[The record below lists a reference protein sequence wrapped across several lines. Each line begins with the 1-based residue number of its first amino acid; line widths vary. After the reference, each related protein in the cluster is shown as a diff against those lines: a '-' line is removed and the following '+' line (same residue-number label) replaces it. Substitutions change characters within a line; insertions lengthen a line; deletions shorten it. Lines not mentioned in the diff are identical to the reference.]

1 MRSTGIVMRVL
12 PANELASRTALASGR
27 GSIVRPRANAARLVK
42 TRMTLAVCVV
52 LLSLL
57 DARAADDRSAFFE
70 SKVRPILAARCH
82 GCHGAKKQESGLR
95 LDTKVG
101 FAKGGENGAVVDAKQ
116 PDQSELIL
124 AIRREGGRKM
134 PPDKP
139 LPAEEVETLVEW
151 VRRGAFWPEESA
163 LSSNDS
169 MRDAAAK
176 HWAFQPL
183 SWPTQLASVER
194 TQAASAT
201 NPIDRFVLAK
211 LRDVGLSPSPTA
223 DRRTLLRRVSL
234 DLIGLPPTPG
244 EMEAFLA
251 DEQPDAFERVV
262 DRLLS
267 SPQYGERWGRH
278 WLDVARY
285 ADTKGYVFFEEKK
298 FPWAWTYRDYVIRSL
313 NDDLPFDRFVLE
325 QLAADQLEL
334 GDDKRPLAA
343 MGFLTLGGRFMN
355 NLHDV
360 LDDRIDVVSRG
371 LLGLTATCARC
382 HDHKFD
388 PIPQADY
395 YSLYGVFRSS
405 IEPTL
410 PPEFLPQPQTEEYAK
425 FSTEMNA
432 RLKKLSDFV
441 TGKHAALVTSA
452 RVRAAEYL
460 LAAQAQM
467 EKPPTDDFMLLAD
480 TNDINPTMTLRWQVT
495 LEAARKKPHPIW
507 QPWTAYVGQVSN
519 LPVNQEPSADQ
530 WRSIAKAVAGQVENL
545 PHNPLV
551 IAAVCEPP
559 PQSLAE
565 VAQRYGEL
573 LKRIDAK
580 WQETVKQQP
589 DAKSLSDPQEEEIRR
604 VLYGPDAPPDVPLAM
619 GWGFLSLFPDRPTQ
633 GEYQKLIKEVEQWSM
648 TTAGAPAR
656 AMVLVDDAT
665 PFEPRLFQRGNPNRL
680 GVSVPRQ
687 SLGIATPD
695 RQPFTTG
702 SGRLE
707 LARSIV
713 DPRNPLTARVFVNRV
728 WMHHF
733 GTGLV
738 KTPSDFGL
746 RSDPPSHPELLD
758 WLAANFVKS
767 GWSVKWLH
775 RTIVLSATY
784 QQRSGELNATNSPLV
799 TNNLPLSLDSDNRWL
814 SHTNRR
820 RLEWES
826 LRDSLLFVSGDLNR
840 RVGGESVELLSGFV
854 PRRTMYGTLDRLD
867 VPNLLTTFDFPTPAA
882 TNPQRDS
889 TTVAPQALFL
899 MNGDLTFEVASR
911 LLRRSEIASVN
922 ETDSRVRQ
930 LFLICF
936 QRIPMESEQQT
947 AREFLGDAPSLERWT
962 SFAQS
967 LLLANEFA
975 FVD

>member
-1 MRSTGIVMRVL
+1 MRLTGILSVF
-12 PANELASRTALASGR
+12 
-27 GSIVRPRANAARLVK
+27 
-42 TRMTLAVCVV
+42 VV
-52 LLSLL
+52 LLSIL
-57 DARAADDRSAFFE
+57 DVRAADDRAVFFE

-82 GCHGAKKQESGLR
+82 GCHGAKKQESSLR
-95 LDTKVG
+95 LDTKQG
-101 FAKGGENGAVVDAKQ
+101 FLKGGDNGAVVDAKQ
-116 PDQSELIL
+116 PDQSELVL
-124 AIRREGGRKM
+124 AIRREEGRKM

-139 LPAEEVETLVEW
+139 LPAREVDTLVEW
-151 VRRGAFWPEESA
+151 IRRGSFWPDELTLPA
-163 LSSNDS
+163 NDS
-169 MRDAAAK
+169 IREAAGK

-183 SWPTQLASVER
+183 SWPTQLTSANR
-194 TQAASAT
+194 TQAAPAT
-201 NPIDRFVLAK
+201 SDYWSRTPLDRFVHRK
-211 LRDVGLSPSPTA
+211 LNAAGLSPSPTA
-223 DRRTLLRRVSL
+223 DRHTLLRRVSF
-234 DLIGLPPTPG
+234 DLIGLPPTPD
-244 EMEAFLA
+244 EMEEFLA
-251 DEQPDAFERVV
+251 DDHPDAFERVV

-267 SPQYGERWGRH
+267 SPHYGERWGRH

-313 NDDLPFDRFVLE
+313 NDDLPFDRFVIE

-334 GDDKRPLAA
+334 GDDKRPLTA

-371 LLGLTATCARC
+371 LLGLTAACARC

-410 PPEFLPQPQTEEYAK
+410 PPEFLPPPKTEEYAK

-432 RLKKLSDFV
+432 RQKKLIDFV
-441 TGKHAALVTSA
+441 AGKHSALVTSA
-452 RVRAAEYL
+452 RTRAAEYL

-480 TNDINPTMTLRWQVT
+480 TNDVNPTMTLRWQIV
-495 LEAARKKPHPIW
+495 LEAARKKRHPVW
-507 QPWTAYVGQVSN
+507 QPWTEFAS
-519 LPVNQEPSADQ
+519 LPSDQFAQKALEVCERLNSGREPKADGRKPLVQ
-530 WRSIAKAVAGQVENL
+530 PL
-545 PHNPLV
+545 NPLV
-551 IAAVCEPP
+551 ITTHCESPP
-559 PQSLAE
+559 KSLAE
-565 VAQRYGEL
+565 VATRYGEL
-573 LKRIDAK
+573 FKRIDAK
-580 WQETVKQQP
+580 WQATKP
-589 DAKSLSDPQEEEIRR
+589 TPLSGPHEEEIRR

-633 GEYQKLIKEVEQWSM
+633 GEYQKLIKELEQWSM

-665 PFEPRLFQRGNPNRL
+665 PFDPQIFLRGNPNRF
-680 GVSVPRQ
+680 GAPVPRQ
-687 SLGIATPD
+687 SLAISAPD
-695 RQPFTTG
+695 RKPFATG

-733 GTGLV
+733 GVGLV

-758 WLAANFVKS
+758 WLAANFIQS

-775 RTIVLSATY
+775 RQIVLSATY
-784 QQRSGELNATNSPLV
+784 QQASPSKTV
-799 TNNLPLSLDSDNRWL
+799 QRVSADGSRQSADPDNRWL
-814 SHTNRR
+814 SQMNRR

-826 LRDSLLFVSGDLNR
+826 LRDALLATSGEMNR
-840 RVGGESVELLSGFV
+840 RVGGESVELLTGFN
-854 PRRTMYGTLDRLD
+854 PRRTLYGTLDRLD

-911 LLRRSEIASVN
+911 LLRRPEVVTAADSP
-922 ETDSRVRQ
+922 SRVRQ

-936 QRIPMESEQQT
+936 QRTPNDAEQQA
-947 AREFLGDAPSLERWT
+947 AREFLSDTPTTERWT
-962 SFAQS
+962 AFVQS